1 MLRSTFRSILSF
13 SVLLLILSVM
23 LNSCSTKKNTFTRR
37 AFHNLTAHYNP
48 YWNGYEAYKEGVR
61 ELDNQIQTNY
71 TDILPVV
78 DYGTTEQAQ
87 AINTYM
93 DRAIEKGSKVVQ
105 KHTMFFERREQ
116 VRRVPDSYM
125 LIGMAY
131 FYKQDYYNA
140 RQTFEFVAQRY
151 ERQPIR
157 FNAQLWQART
167 AIRLKEF
174 ERSITLLD
182 NLQNQVRRSDFPKEL
197 IREIPVVYAQHYMGQ
212 GNYQAAK
219 THLNKSAELSRDKNF
234 TARMYYILG
243 QIHQQE
249 ESYSEASSYYERVI
263 KQNPVYEMRFS
274 AIIRKAECFDASRG
288 NSEALV
294 ADLKKLLKDTKN
306 KEFQDQV
313 YYALAHVALRENNDS
328 AAFRYLRESVAS
340 SVSNDFQKALS
351 ARKLADLYFA
361 IPEYQNAYTY
371 YDTTMQTLQLDHPDY
386 ASLDRKTSTLR
397 ELVDYLN
404 TIELQD
410 SLQMLAAL
418 PEEARL
424 GIIDGIIAEYKAE
437 QDRIKEE
444 EERMAMAEPRFNP
457 MPGRDPS
464 RGALQQ
470 VTGGG
475 WYFYN
480 PQAISFGFSDFTRKW
495 GRRKLEDNWRLSDR
509 RSYAFDTGTTEE
521 LESDTLSEKGAAAAN
536 DPMSRETYLRNIPTT
551 PEQLESSN
559 RLISNAMYQLAY
571 VFREGFRDY
580 PRSADAFEAFLNRF
594 PAHEQELNAL
604 YHLYTLYSIENN
616 QTKADE
622 YKRIIIERYPE
633 SEYALILSD
642 PEYFS
647 KLEAEK
653 NKAAALY
660 EDTYNAFKNEQY
672 RMVIIYSNEAEATYP
687 DSPLLPKFA
696 YLKALS
702 QGGLYNQ
709 DTLIV
714 HLQKFIATYPSSEVV
729 QLAQD
734 MLATYGIEGFED
746 ETGTMT
752 EAPPKEEPSI
762 YSFSKDQNHF
772 YVLIV
777 NHNEI
782 NVDATR
788 IRISDFNTSNYRL
801 DNLSVNAVLIDDER
815 QMISVSNFKG
825 KERAIAYYNAINAN
839 EYVFSPQLRK
849 ESQHFVI
856 SSDNYPVFY
865 RDKGIETY
873 MKFFQK
879 HYLQP

>member
-1 MLRSTFRSILSF
+1 MRVNFRSISSF
-13 SVLLLILSVM
+13 SVLLLILAVT

-48 YWNGYEAYKEGVR
+48 YWNGYEAYKEGIR
-61 ELDNQIQTNY
+61 ELDNQIKTNY

-78 DYGTTEQAQ
+78 DYGTAEQAQ
-87 AINTYM
+87 AINSYM

-105 KHTMFFERREQ
+105 KHTMYFERREQ

-167 AIRLKEF
+167 AVQLKEF
-174 ERSITLLD
+174 ERSITILE
-182 NLQNQVRRSDFPKEL
+182 NLQNQVRRSDFPRGLAE
-197 IREIPVVYAQHYMGQ
+197 EIPVVFAQHYMGQ

-219 THLNKSAELSRDKNF
+219 QHLNKAAEQSRDNDF

-249 ESYSEASSYYERVI
+249 EAFGDASRYYEKVM
-263 KQNPVYEMRFS
+263 KQNPDYEMRFS
-274 AIIRKAECFDASRG
+274 AMIRQAECFDASRG
-288 NSEALV
+288 NSAALV
-294 ADLKKLLKDTKN
+294 ADLKKLLKDSKN
-306 KEFQDQV
+306 REYQDQI

-328 AAFRYLRESVAS
+328 AAFRYLSESVAT

-361 IPEYQNAYTY
+361 IPNYQDAYTY
-371 YDTTMQTLQLDHPDY
+371 YDTTMQTLQFDHPDY
-386 ASLDRKTSTLR
+386 TSLDRKTSTLR
-397 ELVDYLN
+397 DLVDQLN
-404 TIELQD
+404 TIQLQD

-418 PEEARL
+418 PEQVRFTIVDE
-424 GIIDGIIAEYKAE
+424 IIAAYKAE

-444 EERMAMAEPRFNP
+444 EERLAMAEPSFTP

-509 RSYAFDTGTTEE
+509 RSYAFDAMD
-521 LESDTLSEKGAAAAN
+521 LQDPESDTLSEKGDAAAS
-536 DPMSRETYLRNIPTT
+536 DPMQRETYLRNIPTT
-551 PEQLESSN
+551 PEQIEASN
-559 RLISNAMYQLAY
+559 RLISEAMYQLAY
-571 VFREGFRDY
+571 VFREGLRDY
-580 PRSADAFEAFLNRF
+580 PRSADAFEAFLTRF

-604 YHLYTLYSIENN
+604 YHLYTLYTIENN
-616 QTKADE
+616 KPKAEE
-622 YKRIIIERYPE
+622 YKQIILDRYPD

-647 KLEAEK
+647 KQEAEK
-653 NKAAALY
+653 RKAAALY
-660 EDTYNAFKNEQY
+660 EDTYNAFKNKQY
-672 RMVIIYSNEAEATYP
+672 RMVDIYSNEAEATYP

-702 QGGLYNQ
+702 NGGMHNQ

-714 HLQKFIATYPSSEVV
+714 ELQRFIAAYPSSDIVP
-729 QLAQD
+729 LAQD
-734 MLATYGIEGFED
+734 MLASFGIEGFED
-746 ETGTMT
+746 ESGTMT

-788 IRISDFNTSNYRL
+788 IRISDFNTSNFRL
-801 DNLSVNAVLIDDER
+801 DNLSVNAVLIDDDR

-825 KERAIAYYNAINAN
+825 KEKAMAYYNAISKN
-839 EYVFSPQLRK
+839 EYVFSAQLRK
-849 ESQHFVI
+849 ESHHFVI

-879 HYLQP
+879 HYIQ

>member
-1 MLRSTFRSILSF
+1 MRANFRSISSF
-13 SVLLLILSVM
+13 SVLLLILAVT

-48 YWNGYEAYKEGVR
+48 YWNGYEAYQEGLR
-61 ELDNQIQTNY
+61 ELDNQIKTNY
-71 TDILPVV
+71 TDILPVIE
-78 DYGTTEQAQ
+78 YGTLEQAQ
-87 AINTYM
+87 AINSYM

-125 LIGMAY
+125 LIGKAY

-167 AIRLKEF
+167 AVRLKEF
-174 ERSITLLD
+174 ERSITILE
-182 NLQNQVRRSDFPKEL
+182 NLQNQVRRSDFPRRLAE
-197 IREIPVVYAQHYMGQ
+197 EIPVVFAQHYIGQ

-219 THLNKSAELSRDKNF
+219 THLTKAAELSRDKNF

-249 ESYSEASSYYERVI
+249 EAFAEASRYYARVI
-263 KQNPVYEMRFS
+263 KQKPDYEMRFS
-274 AIIRKAECFDASRG
+274 AMIRQAECFDASRG
-288 NSEALV
+288 SSRALI
-294 ADLKKLLKDTKN
+294 AELKKLLRDTKN
-306 KEFQDQV
+306 KEYQDQV

-328 AAFRYLRESVAS
+328 AAFRYLRESVAT

-361 IPEYQNAYTY
+361 IPNYQDAYTY
-371 YDTTMQTLQLDHPDY
+371 YDTTMQTLQFNHPDY
-386 ASLDRKTSTLR
+386 ARLDRKTSTLK
-397 ELVDYLN
+397 ELVDHLN
-404 TIELQD
+404 IIQLQD

-424 GIIDGIIAEYKAE
+424 NIVDNIIAEYKAE
-437 QDRIKEE
+437 QDRIKAE
-444 EERMAMAEPRFNP
+444 EERLAMAEPRFTP

-509 RSYAFDTGTTEE
+509 RSYAFDAMDIQDPEG
-521 LESDTLSEKGAAAAN
+521 DTLSEKGDVAAG
-536 DPMSRETYLRNIPTT
+536 DPMQRETYLRNIPTT
-551 PEQLESSN
+551 PEQIESSN
-559 RLISNAMYQLAY
+559 RQISAAMYQLAY

-580 PRSADAFEAFLNRF
+580 PRSADAFEAFLKRF

-604 YHLYTLYSIENN
+604 YHLYTLYTIENN
-616 QTKADE
+616 KPKADE
-622 YKRIIIERYPE
+622 YKQIILDRYPD

-647 KLEAEK
+647 KQEAEQR
-653 NKAAALY
+653 KAAALY
-660 EDTYNAFKNEQY
+660 EDTYNAFGNRQH
-672 RMVIIYSNEAEATYP
+672 RMVVIYSNEAEATYP

-702 QGGLYNQ
+702 KGGMHNQ
-709 DTLIV
+709 DTLITA
-714 HLQKFIATYPSSEVV
+714 LQKFIAAYPSSEIVP
-729 QLAQD
+729 LAQD
-734 MLATYGIEGFED
+734 MLASFGIEGFED
-746 ETGTMT
+746 ETGQMV
-752 EAPPKEEPSI
+752 APQKEEPSI
-762 YSFSKDQNHF
+762 YTFSGGENHF

-777 NHNEI
+777 NHNNI

-788 IRISDFNTSNYRL
+788 IRISDFNTSNFRL
-801 DNLSVNAVLIDDER
+801 DNLSVNAVLIDENN

-825 KERAIAYYNAINAN
+825 KDRAMAYYNAITKND
-839 EYVFSPQLRK
+839 YVFSAQLRK
-849 ESQHFVI
+849 ESHHFVI

-865 RDKGIETY
+865 RDKSIETY

-879 HYLQP
+879 HYIQ